1 MSDGFYRKT
10 ESLIVA
16 VRVAMRELE
25 NASMGA
31 VGDNGPSLDEMD
43 LRVARTGLPWEG
55 NADYETM
62 QRAWRILEAGLRD
75 YVVNAEGHASA
86 TKEKVSQPG
95 DVWVEREPVDVVK
108 HLCGHLRGVLD
119 MLGTCDNFDHH
130 GYCQSHFV
138 ESPCRVAKAREF
150 LESLSNNALHVQP
163 GREKSLA

>member
-1 MSDGFYRKT
+1 MSDGIYRET

-75 YVVNAEGHASA
+75 YVSA
-86 TKEKVSQPG
+86 KTQAAQPIVG
-95 DVWVEREPVDVVK
+95 S
-108 HLCGHLRGVLD
+108 LD
-119 MLGTCDNFDHH
+119 
-130 GYCQSHFV
+130 Q
-138 ESPCRVAKAREF
+138 A
-150 LESLSNNALHVQP
+150 
-163 GREKSLA
+163 